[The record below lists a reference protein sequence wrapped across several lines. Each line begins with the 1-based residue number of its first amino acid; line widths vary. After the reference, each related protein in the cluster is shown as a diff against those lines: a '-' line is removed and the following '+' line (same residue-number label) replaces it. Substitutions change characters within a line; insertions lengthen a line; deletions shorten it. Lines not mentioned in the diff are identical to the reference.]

1 MHKEKGFTVLEVAVV
16 IVALLIIG
24 VFFLVQRNDLETT
37 ARDQQRKVAINS
49 MYYSLT
55 EVYYQKN
62 SFYPTSINADNL
74 TSVSPELFTDTQGV
88 QLGETGSEYSYEGIN
103 CNSEGKCK
111 GFKLIAVLE
120 KEAEY
125 IREAKQ

>member
-1 MHKEKGFTVLEVAVV
+1 MSKERGFTVIEV
-16 IVALLIIG
+16 IVAIVVLAIIG

-49 MYYSLT
+49 MYYGLT
-55 EVYYQKN
+55 EVFYQKN
-62 SFYPTSINADNL
+62 SFYPTSISTDNL

-88 QLGETGSEYSYEGIN
+88 QIGEVNSEYSYEGIN
-103 CNSEGKCK
+103 CDAEGKCK
-111 GFKLIAVLE
+111 GFKLTAALE

-125 IREAKQ
+125 IKEVR